1 GGGGGGGVA
10 GLRGALVLATT
21 FEWTRAA
28 TSARVDMMLAAALT
42 AVLVA
47 WILALA
53 TSGRASLG
61 LAVAGAA
68 LATLAKGPVGLV
80 LPALS
85 ALPLR
90 AGGGRTRPFRPA
102 PVLGLAA
109 ALPGAWYGAALGRRA
124 RLRRRRG
131 PGAVASLG
139 RSRRCGGRARPR
151 SRLSR
156 PPRVGRV
163 PAVDA
168 ASPARA
174 GAALR
179 ARASPGRRA
188 RRRVDRERVR
198 LLLDC

>member
-53 TSGRASLG
+53 TSGRAWLG

-80 LPALS
+80 LPAL
-85 ALPLR
+85 AAGTPR
-90 AGGGRTRPFRPA
+90 AGGRPARPLPPA
-102 PVLGLAA
+102 PVTPAA
-109 ALPGAWYGAALGRRA
+109 AAP
-124 RLRRRRG
+124 
-131 PGAVASLG
+131 
-139 RSRRCGGRARPR
+139 
-151 SRLSR
+151 
-156 PPRVGRV
+156 
-163 PAVDA
+163 
-168 ASPARA
+168 
-174 GAALR
+174 
-179 ARASPGRRA
+179 
-188 RRRVDRERVR
+188 
-198 LLLDC
+198 